1 MSEQDM
7 KRTIVVGVDG
17 SDDGK
22 RALEWALDMAR
33 DRGMKLLLVN
43 GIDVGMSAA
52 DPYGGG
58 YVLEQLQSVGRLALD
73 SAAALAAEQGIETE
87 TRLEVGSAAYA
98 LVEASRGA
106 EMLVV
111 GSRGHG
117 GFAGLLLGSVSTACV
132 HHAHCPVVVVPPPE
146 RAPKE

>member
-1 MSEQDM
+1 MSELDM
-7 KRTIVVGVDG
+7 KPTIVVGVDG

-22 RALEWALDMAR
+22 RALEWALETAR
-33 DRGMKLLLVN
+33 ERGMRLLLVH
-43 GIDVGMSAA
+43 GIDVGLSAA

-58 YVLEQLQSVGRLALD
+58 YVFEQLQDVGRLALE

-98 LVEASRGA
+98 LVEASKGA
-106 EMLVV
+106 AMLVV

-132 HHAHCPVVVVPPPE
+132 HHAHCPIVVVPPPDGA
-146 RAPKE
+146 RK